1 MNKFL
6 IIAFTLL
13 CTGWAVNAQNI
24 TIKGQVLDN
33 LKEPVPMANIS
44 QVGTTNGTISDIDGN
59 YTISV
64 PVGAT
69 LEFSFIGFKS
79 ERRTVGKGMTVL
91 NVTLQE
97 DSQVLD
103 AVVVTA
109 LGIKRQFFEEAG

>member
-64 PVGAT
+64 PVRWSSHSLG
-69 LEFSFIGFKS
+69 LSPKGEQW
-79 ERRTVGKGMTVL
+79 GKG
-91 NVTLQE
+91 
-97 DSQVLD
+97 
-103 AVVVTA
+103 
-109 LGIKRQFFEEAG
+109 

>member
-6 IIAFTLL
+6 IIAFALL
-13 CTGWAVNAQNI
+13 CTSWAVNAQNI

-64 PVGAT
+64 SVGAT

-79 ERRTVGKGMTVL
+79 ERRTVEKGRTVL

-109 LGIKRQFFEEAG
+109 